1 MVEDNGKKSNGSK
14 GSWETFTEEV
24 EVAGNKL
31 VEEITRLISE
41 GNVRKVRLRSANDDL
56 MIEVPLT
63 GSVVVGGVVVL
74 AAPWLAL
81 LGGLA
86 GVLAKVKI
94 EVVRD
99 VDPDIADD
107 EPGDDPLVAKK
118 PKKAKKKKK

>member
-1 MVEDNGKKSNGSK
+1 MVDEKRDKSDEQK
-14 GSWETFTEEV
+14 GSWETFTEEI
-24 EVAGNKL
+24 EVAGHKL

-41 GNVRKVRLRSANDDL
+41 GNVRKLRVRSSNDDV

-74 AAPWLAL
+74 AAPWLAI

-99 VDPDIADD
+99 VDPDAAEADD
-107 EPGDDPLVAKK
+107 LADDK